1 MLCVK
6 TVDRSVQWLGG
17 RQLRDHGV
25 PVECIDNNLLFIC
38 RNGCQVVASQHIMC
52 LVSRLIPRLIRKQ
65 GFCSGCNQRTVIILP
80 WVSSHILSMFVQ
92 AIQEYLFVRSEAELK
107 EKIQAAIKGNKQNY
121 QTVLPSSST
130 TMKSHHMEQE
140 MRDLMDELYVNPENQ
155 NRICLLLPYLA
166 QQLNDESQLPVT
178 ACVSPVK
185 TSHSSWG
192 SCQTRLDKEEFS
204 IEHKQNNEVSNQ
216 SDMQPCFP
224 SEDELVS
231 EPRNQQHRRET
242 PVHDSRNWEFQ
253 PIASFGDRQ
262 KLEELVDINERPPIN
277 KFQIDLMGDYK
288 QITEEMNVAV
298 RAKKVV
304 DCPNNTNTNFFDFD
318 IPASVKMGKTIK
330 SSIAGSNSNLNVDC
344 LDSPTNITDVAT
356 HLISPE
362 RQESSKQELGT
373 SFNQCGICKQKLKL
387 NSVYDHYS
395 FVHFKKELT
404 KVCHGSSKCP
414 ICRKTIGR
422 STERQII
429 RHIGDA
435 HRGVEA
441 FLDKKF
447 HIGLRRASL
456 KSLEIIK
463 QRIQAYQDPLPINKT
478 QKLPPSIKNV
488 NKVKSKKITECYV
501 KAKKLPSSSFE
512 VPFPV
517 HRTKQSSK
525 QKNKKSFIN
534 CGICHQKLKAN
545 SIYTHYS
552 VIHYKQELTKVF
564 NGSPKCPLCQKSI
577 GFKTE
582 KQVIRHI
589 GDMHRGVEAFLD
601 KRLHVGEKRAT
612 SRSLQIIKQ
621 LIKDQKPVTINK
633 QSMAL
638 VDDTE
643 LYKEKT
649 VASLRPID
657 SCLVY
662 TNKALNEGMD
672 PYVNKQDNVVEDG
685 ELYESGFSGNNTED
699 VAQTI
704 EDDKNRLMDM
714 NKDKEDIADNIA
726 SLQSQ
731 KFEENEKSFV

>member
-17 RQLRDHGV
+17 RQLKDHGV

-65 GFCSGCNQRTVIILP
+65 GFCSGCNQRIVIILP
-80 WVSSHILSMFVQ
+80 WVSSHILSMFVK
-92 AIQEYLFVRSEAELK
+92 AIQEYLFVRSEAELID
-107 EKIQAAIKGNKQNY
+107 KIQAAIKGNEKNN
-121 QTVLPSSST
+121 QTVLPSST
-130 TMKSHHMEQE
+130 TLKSHDIEQE

-155 NRICLLLPYLA
+155 DRICLLLPYLA
-166 QQLNDESQLPVT
+166 RRLNDENQLPVT
-178 ACVSPVK
+178 ACVSQDK
-185 TSHSSWG
+185 TSPSSWG
-192 SCQTRLDKEEFS
+192 SCQIRLDKGEFCVK
-204 IEHKQNNEVSNQ
+204 HKQNNEVSNQ
-216 SDMQPCFP
+216 SDMQPCLP

-231 EPRNQQHRRET
+231 EPTNQKHRSET
-242 PVHDSRNWEFQ
+242 PVHDTRDCLEFQ
-253 PIASFGDRQ
+253 SIASICDGQ
-262 KLEELVDINERPPIN
+262 QLVDNNERPPIN
-277 KFQIDLMGDYK
+277 NIQIDLMDDYE
-288 QITEEMNVAV
+288 QITGEINVAEK
-298 RAKKVV
+298 AKKVV
-304 DCPNNTNTNFFDFD
+304 YCPNNTNTNFSDFD
-318 IPASVKMGKTIK
+318 IPSSVKTGKTIK

-362 RQESSKQELGT
+362 RQESSKKELGT
-373 SFNQCGICKQKLKL
+373 SYNHCGICKQKLKL
-387 NSVYDHYS
+387 NSIYDHYS

-414 ICRKTIGR
+414 ICLKTVGNN
-422 STERQII
+422 TEKQII

-447 HIGLRRASL
+447 HVGLRRASL
-456 KSLEIIK
+456 KSLEIIR

-478 QKLPPSIKNV
+478 QKLPPSIVNV
-488 NKVKSKKITECYV
+488 NKDKSKRISECYV
-501 KAKKLPSSSFE
+501 KAKKLPPGGFE

-517 HRTKQSSK
+517 HRTKQSLK
-525 QKNKKSFIN
+525 QENKKSFIN
-534 CGICHQKLKAN
+534 CGICHQKLKTK

-564 NGSPKCPLCQKSI
+564 TGSSKCPLCQKSI
-577 GFKTE
+577 TFKTE

-612 SRSLQIIKQ
+612 FKSLQIIKQ

-643 LYKEKT
+643 LYKEKI
-649 VASLRPID
+649 VASSRPMD
-657 SCLVY
+657 SSLVY
-662 TNKALNEGMD
+662 TNKALNEDMD
-672 PYVNKQDNVVEDG
+672 PYVNKQDNDVEDG
-685 ELYESGFSGNNTED
+685 ELYDSGPSGNNNDYTED

-704 EDDKNRLMDM
+704 EENKNRLMDI
-714 NKDKEDIADNIA
+714 NKEDIADNIA
-726 SLQSQ
+726 LLRSQ
-731 KFEENEKSFV
+731 TLDENEKSFV